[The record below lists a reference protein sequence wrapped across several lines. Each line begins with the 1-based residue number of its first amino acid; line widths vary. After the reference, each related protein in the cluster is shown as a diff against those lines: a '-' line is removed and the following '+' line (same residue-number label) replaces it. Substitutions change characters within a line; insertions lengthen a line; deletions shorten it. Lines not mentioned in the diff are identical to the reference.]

1 MTDTSRR
8 DPMFSDD
15 DILELARSVQ
25 SNDFDRIAPP
35 SLVWENIAADLEEE
49 VAASEATARRKTSRW
64 FQSTQVLAIAAATLL
79 MVGVAAAVVFSQPDE
94 SSGEQLAAAVMT
106 DADLPVATTETAT
119 ARVVCDGDECAVDVS
134 LTGLPDAGDGDL
146 ELWVING
153 DVTDMHSLG
162 LVTESGSYPLPAGVT
177 PDDFPIVDISVE
189 PRDGVEA
196 HSGQSVLRGVFQQ
209 A

>member
-8 DPMFSDD
+8 DHMFSDD

-25 SNDFDRIAPP
+25 SHDFDRIAPP

-94 SSGEQLAAAVMT
+94 PSGEQLAAAVMT